1 MQTSETA
8 NLMDNEELATRRIP
22 NDLSVTDM
30 STAVDAAERVVP
42 AIEFRNVN
50 FSYDDRPVLKDLS
63 FKLMKSEMLIVL
75 GTSGCG
81 KSTILRLAIGLNKPD
96 SGQILIDGED
106 ITDYDEEA
114 LNRVRQ
120 RLGMDFQGGA
130 LFDSLTVYD
139 NVAYS
144 LHEKGVPE
152 GVIEEDVN
160 RILRFLNIDNAI
172 DMLPAELSGGMRIRV
187 GLARSLISRP
197 HTILLDEPTTG
208 LDPPTARSVCELGIY
223 LRDLLDV
230 ATILVTHGLDNVHF
244 LTSTYALVDPG
255 RHAVLVEEGERL
267 CLVNTKVM
275 MLRDGRVI
283 FHGNHVELFETKD
296 PYIREFLLLKPK
308 ISSSEMLNPKKTM
321 DHPASDQI
329 LLKNWDHRKLTDN
342 KTTAEEAARTLAIK
356 DSSRGWRNNH
366 ENSSTL

>member
-1 MQTSETA
+1 MQTSEEVVA
-8 NLMDNEELATRRIP
+8 RPIP
-22 NDLSVTDM
+22 EDLSVSDM
-30 STAVDAAERVVP
+30 FTAVDEPGRVVP
-42 AIEFRNVN
+42 AIEFRHVS
-50 FSYDDRPVLKDLS
+50 FGYDDRPVLEDLS
-63 FKLMKSEMLIVL
+63 FKLMKGEMLIVL
-75 GTSGCG
+75 GSSGCG

-96 SGQILIDGED
+96 AGQILIDGEN
-106 ITDYDEEA
+106 ITGYDEEA

-152 GVIEEDVN
+152 DAIEEDVN
-160 RILRFLNIDNAI
+160 GILRFLDIDNAV

-208 LDPPTARSVCELGIY
+208 LDPPTARNVCELGIY

-244 LTSTYALVDPG
+244 LTSTYARIDP
-255 RHAVLVEEGERL
+255 RRRAVLIEEGERL
-267 CLVNTKVM
+267 SLVNTKVM
-275 MLRDGRVI
+275 MLREGRVI
-283 FHGNHVELFETKD
+283 FHGTHVELFETED
-296 PYIREFLLLKPK
+296 LYIREFLLLPV
-308 ISSSEMLNPKKTM
+308 
-321 DHPASDQI
+321 H
-329 LLKNWDHRKLTDN
+329 
-342 KTTAEEAARTLAIK
+342 
-356 DSSRGWRNNH
+356 
-366 ENSSTL
+366 

>member
-1 MQTSETA
+1 MQTSERE
-8 NLMDNEELATRRIP
+8 NLLEAEEVAARTIP
-22 NDLSVTDM
+22 DDLSVSDM
-30 STAVDAAERVVP
+30 FTAVDAPGRAVP
-42 AIEFRNVN
+42 AIEFRHVS
-50 FSYDDRPVLKDLS
+50 FAYDDRPVLEDLS
-63 FKLMKSEMLIVL
+63 FKLMKGEMLIVL
-75 GTSGCG
+75 GSSGCG

-96 SGQILIDGED
+96 AGQILIDGQD
-106 ITDYDEEA
+106 ITGYDEEA

-152 GVIEEDVN
+152 GVIEQDVN
-160 RILRFLNIDNAI
+160 RILRFLNIDNAV

-244 LTSTYALVDPG
+244 VTSTYALIDPG
-255 RHAVLVEEGERL
+255 RRAVLMEECERL

-275 MLRDGRVI
+275 MLREGRVI
-283 FHGNHVELFETKD
+283 FHGTHVELFETED
-296 PYIREFLLLKPK
+296 PYIREFLLL
-308 ISSSEMLNPKKTM
+308 SV
-321 DHPASDQI
+321 H
-329 LLKNWDHRKLTDN
+329 
-342 KTTAEEAARTLAIK
+342 
-356 DSSRGWRNNH
+356 
-366 ENSSTL
+366 